1 MPEIRRSGVE
11 STPHRTVT
19 QYRSVD
25 DSCTALLQRLRP
37 LIRSRAPIVVVER
50 LARGG
55 GASRWFACRSLKEI
69 EQILPEFRSG
79 SRVGFFF
86 DDRIRREPYSETLE
100 QTIWAEL
107 ADGGDVFLGREMPS
121 NFELDVQ
128 HLDLTDCED
137 TLAHIPSGEI
147 VYLGAFP
154 LFDDD
159 GVSCV
164 VFTPPDSV
172 GVVRPQPV

>member
-1 MPEIRRSGVE
+1 M
-11 STPHRTVT
+11 
-19 QYRSVD
+19 
-25 DSCTALLQRLRP
+25 
-37 LIRSRAPIVVVER
+37 VER

-55 GASRWFACRSLKEI
+55 GATRWFACRSLKEI

-86 DDRIRREPYSETLE
+86 DDRIRRLRYSETLE

-107 ADGGDVFLGREMPS
+107 ADGGEVFLGREMPS
-121 NFELDVQ
+121 SLELDVE
-128 HLDLTDCED
+128 HLDLTDCEES
-137 TLAHIPSGEI
+137 LAHIPKGEA

-154 LFDDD
+154 SFDDD

-164 VFTPPDSV
+164 VFTPPDSD
-172 GVVRPQPV
+172 GIVRPQPV